1 MAYKSGFVS
10 IMGSPNVG
18 KTTLMNTLVGQKIA
32 IATQKA
38 QTTRNKVTGILTR
51 KDYQIIFL
59 DTPGIHTPKNKLGE
73 YMVKTAYE
81 ANQDVDL
88 TLLLLDAKMGIGQRD
103 REILERL
110 GKKRLIAVIN
120 KIDAVSAEKV
130 ELMQKELLALQLPA
144 EQIKEISAAQGTG
157 IEALEQEIVSYLI
170 PGPQFYPE
178 DMVTDRP
185 ERFIAA
191 ELIREK
197 ALLNLREEVPHG
209 IGVEI
214 EKIEEFEDLTPQR
227 GRH

>member
-1 MAYKSGFVS
+1 MVYKSGFVS

-18 KTTLMNTLVGQKIA
+18 KSTLMNTLVGQKIA

-110 GKKRLIAVIN
+110 GKKRLIASN
-120 KIDAVSAEKV
+120 
-130 ELMQKELLALQLPA
+130 
-144 EQIKEISAAQGTG
+144 
-157 IEALEQEIVSYLI
+157 
-170 PGPQFYPE
+170 
-178 DMVTDRP
+178 
-185 ERFIAA
+185 
-191 ELIREK
+191 
-197 ALLNLREEVPHG
+197 
-209 IGVEI
+209 
-214 EKIEEFEDLTPQR
+214 
-227 GRH
+227 

>member
-1 MAYKSGFVS
+1 MVYKSGFVS

-18 KTTLMNTLVGQKIA
+18 KSTLMNTLVGQKIA

-88 TLLLLDAKMGIGQRD
+88 TLLLLDAKMGVGQRD

-157 IEALEQEIVSYLI
+157 IEALEQEIVPYLI
-170 PGPQFYPE
+170 PGPQF
-178 DMVTDRP
+178 
-185 ERFIAA
+185 
-191 ELIREK
+191 
-197 ALLNLREEVPHG
+197 
-209 IGVEI
+209 
-214 EKIEEFEDLTPQR
+214 
-227 GRH
+227 

>member
-1 MAYKSGFVS
+1 MTYKSGFVS

-18 KTTLMNTLVGQKIA
+18 KSTLMNTMVGQKIA

-88 TLLLLDAKMGIGQRD
+88 TLLLLDAKVGVGQRD

-120 KIDAVSAEKV
+120 KIDAVPAEKV
-130 ELMQKELLALQLPA
+130 NEMREALLA
-144 EQIKEISAAQGTG
+144 
-157 IEALEQEIVSYLI
+157 
-170 PGPQFYPE
+170 
-178 DMVTDRP
+178 
-185 ERFIAA
+185 
-191 ELIREK
+191 
-197 ALLNLREEVPHG
+197 
-209 IGVEI
+209 
-214 EKIEEFEDLTPQR
+214 
-227 GRH
+227 